1 MTSRDLHDAAAAYA
15 LGAVDPA
22 EQPAL
27 DALFARDAE
36 FRKEVERYREVA
48 GLLAWAAP
56 STPAPDRLRDR
67 ILSDARQVRSISAAP
82 RDRTSVA
89 PTRGPGWVRV
99 IPWLAA
105 AASLAVAVLN
115 QGRVTRTRDA
125 LATLQQE
132 LSTTRDDLA
141 LKERTIA
148 AFMGPE
154 VHVVS
159 LSQAEGKP
167 TARVFWNHTRNVFIV
182 SAFNVPKAPAGKTYQ
197 LWAIKK
203 GSAPI
208 SMGTFDTDEEGSAT
222 VIVPVSTAVSGVDF
236 VDLCAM
242 TLEPIGGSP
251 QPTETPRLVGSWRH
265 TD

>member
-15 LGAVDPA
+15 LGAIDPA

-27 DALFARDAE
+27 DALLARDAE
-36 FRKEVERYREVA
+36 FRREVEQYREVA

-56 STPAPDRLRDR
+56 SMPAPDRLRER
-67 ILSDARQVRSISAAP
+67 IMADARQVRSLSTA
-82 RDRTSVA
+82 RRTDA
-89 PTRGPGWVRV
+89 TPGGPGWVRA

-105 AASLAVAVLN
+105 AACLTVAVLG
-115 QGRVTRTRDA
+115 QGRVNRTRDA

-132 LSTTRDDLA
+132 LSTTRDQLA
-141 LKERTIA
+141 LKEQTIA
-148 AFMGPE
+148 AFLGPE

-159 LSQAEGKP
+159 LSPTEGRP
-167 TARVFWNHTRNVFIV
+167 SARVYWNHTRNQFIV
-182 SAFNVPKAPAGKTYQ
+182 TAFNVPKAPAGKTYQ

-203 GSAPI
+203 GQAPV
-208 SMGTFDTDEEGSAT
+208 SMGTFDTDAEGSAT
-222 VIVPVSTAVSGVDF
+222 LIVPVSNAVNGIDF

-242 TLEPIGGSP
+242 TLEPAGGSP